1 MTILSNCGEKE
12 LAGSAP
18 GEHVIEHPAGNYR
31 PMFIVMN
38 AGSGRD
44 DAAAVRE
51 KLASLLHEA
60 NQPHEIF
67 LCRRPRDLPV
77 MANRAVDQAR
87 LKSGIVVA
95 AGGDGTIRTVVQHV
109 LSAGLPFGV
118 LPQGTFNY
126 FARDNGLPQDSVA
139 AVAALVAGVRAGSE
153 RLVQV
158 GRVNDQIFL
167 VNASLGL
174 YPQLLEDREDFKQR
188 YGRSRMV
195 AKWAALL
202 TLLRRDTEMLLRLEY
217 IDQQHAH
224 GADVIRAS
232 TLFVGNN
239 ALQLDRVGLTEGE
252 EMPQG
257 QLVALVL
264 PPMNATKRLGI
275 AWRGLIGRLG
285 NAPNIDSFLCRHLT
299 VEPLARALR
308 RQVKVAMDGESA
320 WMLPPLVFRVAP
332 RPLRLI
338 VPPPDWRQA
347 S

>member
-1 MTILSNCGEKE
+1 MTTLSNCGEKD
-12 LAGSAP
+12 LAGPAP
-18 GEHVIEHPAGNYR
+18 AEHVIEHLAGHCR
-31 PMFIVMN
+31 PLFIVMN

-51 KLASLLHEA
+51 SLTSLLREA
-60 NQPHEIF
+60 NQPYEIF
-67 LCRRPRDLPV
+67 LCRRPRDLSA
-77 MANRAVDQAR
+77 MTNRAVEQAA
-87 LKSGIVVA
+87 LKNGIVVA
-95 AGGDGTIRTVVQHV
+95 AGGDGTIRAVAQQV
-109 LSAGLPFGV
+109 LGTGLPFGV

-126 FARDNGLPQDSVA
+126 FARDNGLPQDPVA
-139 AVAALVAGVRAGSE
+139 AAAALVAGARAGSE

-158 GRVNDQIFL
+158 GQVNDQVFL

-195 AKWAALL
+195 AKWSALL

-217 IDQQHAH
+217 TDQQHTR

-252 EMPQG
+252 DMPPG
-257 QLVALVL
+257 QLVALIL

-275 AWRGLIGRLG
+275 ALRGMLGRLG
-285 NAPNIDSFLCRHLT
+285 NAPNSANFLCRHLT

-320 WMLPPLVFRVAP
+320 WMRPPLVFRVAP

-338 VPPPDWRQA
+338 VPPSDWSEA